1 MAAIRLSS
9 LGASGAPSPAA
20 SILYNATQTS
30 ASATVTQSIP
40 AGTYSVVSDYPCQ
53 LTINSVN
60 FFIQGGATPTIIT
73 VATTATTMTIKN
85 LSLGCFWSNNS
96 LPSSGAVAWNGT
108 VFCMVV
114 SGTSI
119 AYTSPDGITW
129 TQRTLPS
136 SSQWNS
142 IAWNGTVF
150 CAISNTSGTVAATS
164 PDGITWTARTLPTS
178 QVWNSIAWN
187 GTLFAVVGG
196 SASTVA
202 ATSPDGITWTNRTIT
217 SGTWSLV
224 IWNGTVFLAIGSGTV
239 AATSPDGITWTA
251 RTLAYSLPSTPILAA
266 SSSLF
271 VLMTS
276 GTSTYQT
283 SPDGITWTQRSLGTS
298 NGAPT
303 GINGITSANYNATL
317 GLFIAAGSA
326 APITTLSQNFTIYSA
341 DGINWKIGGIW
352 NNYYTYPQVVTP
364 SGIIAFN
371 GSNLMVDGSG
381 HYSSLLPNPFG
392 IYAPPTTTI

>member
-85 LSLGCFWSNNS
+85 LSLGCFWSNGS

-108 VFCMVV
+108 VFCVVV

-150 CAISNTSGTVAATS
+150 CAIS
-164 PDGITWTARTLPTS
+164 
-178 QVWNSIAWN
+178 
-187 GTLFAVVGG
+187 
-196 SASTVA
+196 ST
-202 ATSPDGITWTNRTIT
+202 
-217 SGTWSLV
+217 
-224 IWNGTVFLAIGSGTV
+224 SGTV

-298 NGAPT
+298 NGAPG

>member
-60 FFIQGGATPTIIT
+60 YFIPGGSTPTIIT

-108 VFCMVV
+108 VFCVVV

-150 CAISNTSGTVAATS
+150 CAISSTSGTVAATS

-217 SGTWSLV
+217 SGNWSLV
-224 IWNGTVFLAIGSGTV
+224 IWNGTVFLAIGSGTT
-239 AATSPDGITWTA
+239 AATSPDGITWTT
-251 RTLAYSLPSTPILAA
+251 RTLIYSLPSTPLLAA

-283 SPDGITWTQRSLGTS
+283 SPDGITWTQRSLAIS
-298 NGAPT
+298 NGAP
-303 GINGITSANYNATL
+303 GDINGITSLNYNATL
-317 GLFIAAGSA
+317 GLFIAAGTTT
-326 APITTLSQNFTIYSA
+326 PITNLSQAFTIYSA

>member
-1 MAAIRLSS
+1 MTVLLSQLTS
-9 LGASGAPSPAA
+9 SGAIAPSG
-20 SILYNATQTS
+20 SILVNASQTS
-30 ASATVTQSIP
+30 LSNTVTVAIP
-40 AGTYSVVSDYPCQ
+40 AGTYSVVADYPMQ
-53 LTINSVN
+53 ITINGVA
-60 FFIQGGATPTIIT
+60 FGIPGGATPTIIT

-108 VFCMVV
+108 VFCVVV

-187 GTLFAVVGG
+187 GTLFVVVGG

-224 IWNGTVFLAIGSGTV
+224 IWNGTVFLAIGGGTV

-251 RTLAYSLPSTPILAA
+251 RTLISSFLSAPVLAA

-271 VLMTS
+271 VLMTN

-283 SPDGITWTQRSLGTS
+283 SPDGITWTQRSLATS
-298 NGAPT
+298 NGAPG
-303 GINGITSANYNATL
+303 GIVGITSLNYNATL
-317 GLFIAAGSA
+317 GLFIAAGYAS
-326 APITTLSQNFTIYSA
+326 PITNLSQNFTIYSA

-352 NNYYTYPQVVTP
+352 NNYYTYPQVVNP
-364 SGIIAFN
+364 SGIVAFN
-371 GSNLMVDGSG
+371 GSNLMIDGSG

-392 IYAPPTTTI
+392 IYAPPTLTY